1 MTLQVLCLHL
11 LGKTLFPKVSQVCD
25 KCDGKHPT
33 EKCPFFPLERSR
45 HKDAWVRETQYVVCW
60 LSLRHF
66 FFLQQ
71 SLQHQGELR
80 MQKYCTMGGSG
91 GDYVLRSLGANYW
104 CSAILSIVKNC
115 RATEKNI
122 VESLKIE
129 FNKKNWSRNRFEITS
144 HHINQAVWEHILKPT
159 IWNVSKGSQGA
170 DQEGI
175 PFICRWGLLE
185 RILPYVLICYAPKTS
200 TYGIREWNI

>member
-45 HKDAWVRETQYVVCW
+45 HKDAWVRETQLFVDFRW
-60 LSLRHF
+60 DTF
-66 FFLQQ
+66 FFATISPTSRWITDAKILYNGRKWRW
-71 SLQHQGELR
+71 L
-80 MQKYCTMGGSG
+80 C
-91 GDYVLRSLGANYW
+91 LRSLGANYW

-115 RATEKNI
+115 RATEQNI

-144 HHINQAVWEHILKPT
+144 HLGHILIKLSEN
-159 IWNVSKGSQGA
+159 IYWNR
-170 DQEGI
+170 
-175 PFICRWGLLE
+175 PFG
-185 RILPYVLICYAPKTS
+185 
-200 TYGIREWNI
+200 TYLRDPMGRNSFHL